1 MLARPAMPCQTIL
14 YSSSGFT
21 ESSGLW
27 RAEQLIAGSLSSVIQ
42 LATPARLSL
51 TAAEAESKVLLLTR
65 QEPKDESENL
75 PRMISTR
82 SR

>member
-51 TAAEAESKVLLLTR
+51 SPQKQKAKLSC
-65 QEPKDESENL
+65 
-75 PRMISTR
+75 
-82 SR
+82 